1 MTETRLPAALAKR
14 FRSGRA
20 CLDFLHT
27 GGSGDWVE
35 PELLRDRTAL
45 ERWLAHVLGL
55 AAVQAQDDDR
65 AAAHRL
71 RDALWLL
78 ARARTEGREFAVD
91 DVETVNAFAAAAP
104 PVPRLTADG
113 TSAPVVATAT
123 DALSA
128 IARDAID
135 LFTGPVGH
143 RIRVCA
149 AEDCAFLFVDA
160 SRPGSRRWCSMQRCG
175 NLAKVRAHR
184 ATATTG
190 E

>member
-1 MTETRLPAALAKR
+1 MRETRLPASVAKR

-35 PELLRDRTAL
+35 PELLRDRAAL

-55 AAVQAQDDDR
+55 AGVRARDDDLI
-65 AAAHRL
+65 AAHRL
-71 RDALWLL
+71 RGALWQLV
-78 ARARTEGREFAVD
+78 RARIEGREFAVD
-91 DVETVNAFAAAAP
+91 DVETLNAFAALAP
-104 PVPRLTADG
+104 PVPRLTAEG
-113 TSAPVVATAT
+113 TSAPVVAMAT

-128 IARDAID
+128 IARDAVD
-135 LFTGPVGH
+135 LLTGPLGH

-149 AEDCAFLFVDA
+149 AQDCAFLFVDA

-175 NLAKVRAHR
+175 NLAKVRAYR
-184 ATATTG
+184 ATAANG